1 MTSKATNGFGLLM
14 FLSGVWDVASV
25 FVKQT
30 ISFGAVVWFI
40 GGVLSVVVGLIM
52 LGQTSDRDRLP

>member
-1 MTSKATNGFGLLM
+1 MSTSKAVNGLGLLM

-30 ISFGAVVWFI
+30 MSVGAVLWFI
-40 GGVLSVVVGLIM
+40 WSILSMVVGLIM
-52 LGQTSDRDRLP
+52 LGQSSNSE